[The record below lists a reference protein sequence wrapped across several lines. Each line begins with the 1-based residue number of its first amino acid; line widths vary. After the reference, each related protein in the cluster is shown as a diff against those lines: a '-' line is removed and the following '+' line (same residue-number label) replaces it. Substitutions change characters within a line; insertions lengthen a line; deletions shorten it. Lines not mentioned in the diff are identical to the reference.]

1 MLLSLTVSNYA
12 LIEHLEIVMHSG
24 FTVITGETGA
34 GKSILLGAL
43 GLVLGNRA
51 ETNVL
56 MNPEA
61 KCVVEAV
68 FDLSKLK
75 LQSFFSLNDLDYSDE
90 SVLRREIN
98 PNGKSRAFIN
108 DTPVNLNLLKEFGGF
123 LVDIHSQHD
132 SLLLSNAGF
141 QLELIDEIAQN
152 EGLIISYKSAF
163 HKYKLLQ
170 KELEDL
176 RQFALEKSADLDYF
190 RFQYEELDKARLV
203 EGEFE
208 ELNSRYQ
215 ILTHAVELRSGL
227 IQSNEYLA
235 QDETNAIG
243 LLKEALQQLNKISR
257 ILPECE
263 DILTRIENNIID
275 LKDISGELSGLE
287 SKVYFDEDE
296 LVKTQERLDLL
307 TRLQHKHKVSGDEEL
322 IRLREDLL
330 NKIQLI
336 DHSDTKIGLLNGQVN
351 EQYQLVLKY
360 AVELHE
366 NRLRAVPRFEKDV
379 LDVLIQLSMPNARF
393 QIRFDP
399 LSEPESNGS
408 DKVKFLFNANKGGQM
423 DEIAKVASGGEL
435 SRLMLA
441 IKSLVSGQ
449 KYTPTLIFDEIDTGV
464 SGEIAAKVG
473 RIMATM
479 SKKVQVISITHLP
492 QIAGKAN
499 HHLLAYK
506 IDGSQRTKSE
516 IIQLSDSQRVDEIAR
531 MLSDD
536 TITDASRNA
545 ARELI
550 KSN

>member
-1 MLLSLTVSNYA
+1 MLLSLKVSNYA
-12 LIEHLEIVMHSG
+12 LIEQLEIDLHNG

-56 MNPEA
+56 MNPES

-68 FDLSKLK
+68 FDLSKMK
-75 LQSFFSLNDLDYSDE
+75 LQSFFEENDLDYHDE

-98 PNGKSRAFIN
+98 PNAKSRAFVN
-108 DTPVNLNLLKEFGGF
+108 DTPVNLNLLKEIGGF

-132 SLLLSNAGF
+132 SLLLSNSGF
-141 QLELIDEIAQN
+141 QLELIDEIAQH
-152 EGLIISYKSAF
+152 EDLLTSYKAAF
-163 HKYKLLQ
+163 TNYKQ
-170 KELEDL
+170 QQRALEAL
-176 RQFALEKSADLDYF
+176 KQFAREKAADLDYF
-190 RFQYEELDKARLV
+190 RFQFDELDKAGLIQDEYEALKSR
-203 EGEFE
+203 FE
-208 ELNSRYQ
+208 

-227 IQSNEYLA
+227 LHAGECLA

-243 LLKEALQQLNKISR
+243 LVKESMQQLNRLER
-257 ILPECE
+257 ILPGC
-263 DILTRIENNIID
+263 DNLSQRLNSCLIE
-275 LKDISGELSGLE
+275 LKDISNELISLE
-287 SKVYFDEDE
+287 SSVYFDENE
-296 LVKTQERLDLL
+296 LLKSQERLDLL
-307 TRLQHKHKVSGDEEL
+307 TQLQHKHRVSGVEEL
-322 IRLREDLL
+322 ILLRDDLSER
-330 NKIQLI
+330 IQLI
-336 DHSDTKIGLLNGQVN
+336 DNSDMQIELLNK
-351 EQYQLVLKY
+351 QLVENKQL
-360 AVELHE
+360 VNQLSGQLHAG
-366 NRLRAVPRFEKDV
+366 RVKLVPAFEKEI
-379 LDVLIQLSMPNARF
+379 LDVLVQLSMPNARF
-393 QIRFDP
+393 QIQFET
-399 LSEPESNGS
+399 LHEPEISGS

-423 DEIAKVASGGEL
+423 DEIARVASGGEL

-473 RIMATM
+473 RIMSTM

-499 HHLLAYK
+499 QHLLVYK
-506 IDGSQRTKSE
+506 IEGQVRTTSE
-516 IIQLSDSQRVDEIAR
+516 IVQLNDVQTIEEIAR

-536 TITDASRNA
+536 VITDASRSA